1 MAYRVIGLLVAI
13 LAILGGLW
21 GTDHYMKVVDLKNQ
35 EIKALQEAQTRT
47 QDDLAREREWS
58 ADRQKVIADLLVIR
72 NEMAEVRSTIEKNDR
87 AARKAL
93 QELKENDKE
102 VRDYLAQPVPASVGV
117 LYKREATTDPAKYRS
132 GGSVPAKA
140 LPAPGP

>member
-13 LAILGGLW
+13 LAVLGGLW

-117 LYKREATTDPAKYRS
+117 LYKREATTDPAKYRAS
-132 GGSVPAKA
+132 RGVQPQTVPASS
-140 LPAPGP
+140 P